1 MELVED
7 CKNRQKELLRVL
19 SAIEDGSFTAAD
31 DVLTARIKS
40 NAQKTISLY
49 EKIIHLLNNEQIGH
63 A

>member
-1 MELVED
+1 MLT
-7 CKNRQKELLRVL
+7 
-19 SAIEDGSFTAAD
+19 AIEEGSFAAGD
-31 DVLTARIKS
+31 RVLTARIKS